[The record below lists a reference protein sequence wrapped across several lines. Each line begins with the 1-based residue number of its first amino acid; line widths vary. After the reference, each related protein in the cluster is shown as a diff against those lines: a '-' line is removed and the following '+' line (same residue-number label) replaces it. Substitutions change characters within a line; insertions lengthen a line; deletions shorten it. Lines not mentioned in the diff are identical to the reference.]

1 MTAPRLVIRG
11 LLQVLLLLVFK
22 RGSAQYSNIRPIY
35 DEFGYE
41 VDGSYVLERMAM
53 RSTALGIRGVSI
65 FNFTVIPRTVEVP
78 APLLPQAFYEL
89 HDQDSYQETWG
100 PSSKISLVV
109 PTLWGMADL
118 TKMPIGIPYNGHA
131 GYDVPRM
138 TSKSD
143 PRRLLPS
150 PRLVSRTVHE
160 PTLTSGHNLPELT
173 NILQVWGQ
181 FVDHDLTATP
191 ALRAPDGSNV
201 KCCEQV
207 HLSANYQIDRGV
219 FNGGS
224 CHPIYIPPGDRFFSS
239 SCMNFARSMPAK
251 RARDCDP
258 DAPKEVRQQMNMITA
273 WMDSSQVYS
282 STMKSSQE
290 LRVYHRGLM
299 RVTEDE
305 LLPED
310 KDSECLK
317 ENPGDYCFLAGEGRV
332 NEHPALT
339 VMHTV
344 FHRFHNRVALAI
356 SNINPRWSDETVR
369 ESAFRFGH
377 TLIPSFFSMGEV
389 QVRLFT
395 LFNRPKFV
403 LNRRETSIHNM
414 CNGLMSDPMFHP
426 DRFMGSDLVDHLF
439 QDKNV
444 SLDLASLNIQRSRDH
459 GLPGY
464 NAYRGFC
471 KLPVYKNFED
481 MYQQDP
487 ERAEM
492 FSRVYDDVDDI
503 DLFPGGLSEKAL
515 PGGVVG
521 PTFACIIAR
530 QFHVA
535 KFGDRFWYES
545 TDGPGAFTADQL
557 AEIRKMTLSKAMCY
571 GSSIKT
577 ASVNVFLTAGTFLP
591 RGVQLPNGVYVTQ
604 NRYVP
609 CEDLPD
615 IDLRKWYDPAAQ

>member
-1 MTAPRLVIRG
+1 
-11 LLQVLLLLVFK
+11 
-22 RGSAQYSNIRPIY
+22 
-35 DEFGYE
+35 
-41 VDGSYVLERMAM
+41 
-53 RSTALGIRGVSI
+53 
-65 FNFTVIPRTVEVP
+65 
-78 APLLPQAFYEL
+78 
-89 HDQDSYQETWG
+89 
-100 PSSKISLVV
+100 
-109 PTLWGMADL
+109 
-118 TKMPIGIPYNGHA
+118 
-131 GYDVPRM
+131 M

-356 SNINPRWSDETVR
+356 SNINPRWSDETTFQETRRIVGGVMQHMTFHDWLPLILGPSVMR
-369 ESAFRFGH
+369 QYSLNVISAGSYGPSYWYYNSKLNPTVANEFATAAFRFGH